1 MADRYL
7 AELGDA
13 LIIGTC
19 AKLEQAAWNGSKD
32 NSEFSRF
39 HVQDASDGMLT
50 ILDLPQEIQFLLP
63 RTRLLDQNFDLI
75 AWYRSELEDCKRKDA
90 EYDLATI
97 SESDAELLTYESS
110 ADSVMPLLESVSDSD
125 NEGECADESAPMARF
140 TREVIQENARI
151 FTRRVM
157 APRRIRD
164 LLENGAQLILEV
176 SQPYPG
182 DERAAQDER
191 RQRPRFNVE
200 RVSDN
205 CYVVVDEY
213 FKEISVLPLEYL
225 RVPAF
230 SLACWYA
237 NIRAI
242 ECDIEEFDFLRT
254 HRATVRELLVDE
266 ITRYLAENSE
276 KYPILSSTSV
286 RRILRDPDD
295 LEGPDTF
302 LLRIQSDGVDFVDF
316 LDERDLPNT
325 SR

>member
-1 MADRYL
+1 MEDRYL

-39 HVQDASDGMLT
+39 HVQDANDGMLT
-50 ILDLPQEIQFLLP
+50 IMDLPNEIQFLLS
-63 RTRLLDQNFDLI
+63 RACLLDQSFDSI
-75 AWYRSELEDCKRKDA
+75 AWYRSELEDCKKRDA
-90 EYDLATI
+90 EYDFASI
-97 SESDAELLTYESS
+97 CESDIELLTFESS
-110 ADSVMPLLESVSDSD
+110 TDSEMPPLETIPDSDSED
-125 NEGECADESAPMARF
+125 GHISLPDEIRRNSGKKF
-140 TREVIQENARI
+140 TPRLI
-151 FTRRVM
+151 TH
-157 APRRIRD
+157 RRIGD
-164 LLENGAQLILEV
+164 LLENGARLILEV

-182 DERAAQDER
+182 DERAAHDKR
-191 RQRPRFNVE
+191 RHRPRFDVQ

-213 FKEISVLPLEYL
+213 FNEISVLPLEYL

-242 ECDIEEFDFLRT
+242 ECGIEEFEFLRT
-254 HRATVRELLVDE
+254 HRATIRELLVDE